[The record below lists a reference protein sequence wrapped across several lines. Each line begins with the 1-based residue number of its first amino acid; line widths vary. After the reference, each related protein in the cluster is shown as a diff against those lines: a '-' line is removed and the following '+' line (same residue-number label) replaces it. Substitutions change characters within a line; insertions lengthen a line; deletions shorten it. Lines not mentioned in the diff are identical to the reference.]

1 MLSPRI
7 HGLQPR
13 ELYAS
18 VAVTAAPVRVPTQ
31 WLLVPSLMY
40 ADADTHGAMG
50 CNHKSFIILVV
61 WRSHQLMSWS
71 LPNGHFSRISDK
83 LGWEILTL
91 PLYITWIL
99 CTITTTIHGIT
110 KIKIK
115 RETYRKNEEYSR
127 WKTNKIKEHMET
139 WYILTHTEVLIN
151 QKRKNV
157 CEHILIKAIHL
168 TNHIN

>member
-7 HGLQPR
+7 HGLRPR

-40 ADADTHGAMG
+40 AAADTHGAMG
-50 CNHKSFIILVV
+50 CNPKSFIILVV

-71 LPNGHFSRISDK
+71 LPNGHFSRVSDR
-83 LGWEILTL
+83 LGWEIFIL
-91 PLYITWIL
+91 PSYITWKL
-99 CTITTTIHGIT
+99 CTSTTSIHGIS
-110 KIKIK
+110 KIK
-115 RETYRKNEEYSR
+115 RETYRKNEEHSR
-127 WKTNKIKEHMET
+127 WKANKIKEHKET
-139 WYILTHTEVLIN
+139 RYILTHTEILIN

-157 CEHILIKAIHL
+157 CQHTLIKAIHL